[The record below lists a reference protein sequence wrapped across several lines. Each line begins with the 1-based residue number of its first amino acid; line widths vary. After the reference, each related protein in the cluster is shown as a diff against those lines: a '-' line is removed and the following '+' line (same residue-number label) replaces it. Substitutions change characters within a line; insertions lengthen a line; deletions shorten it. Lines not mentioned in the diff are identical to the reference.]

1 VLEALDAS
9 AQAVAPAAGGRIERL
24 RIGALP
30 SVAPALLPVG
40 AGAAARGL
48 AAVQIV
54 VKSAANAALLDELRA
69 GELDLVV
76 GRMSDP
82 RLMGGLSFE
91 LLHTEPLVFAV
102 RAGHPLAAM
111 KAVSVQAVLAYPLVV
126 YGEGTIPRHNT
137 ESFLSARGLVLPT
150 HALQTLDVALARAL
164 VAVSDAVWITPL
176 GAARGE
182 LADGRLVRLRI
193 DTAGTEEP
201 VGLLQRSDAEPS
213 ALRAAMAA
221 LLREAAK
228 QQGALPREKKTPGRS
243 FLISLSWRGAVR
255 RPHSPRRRAGGP
267 ARWLSHI
274 IWPRHSIASWC
285 ACSSEPRRA
294 ASNSTAWRMPRG
306 WSMEHCS
313 LIDRCIDKCRN
324 GFSRPFDPSY
334 TRATAASASARSS
347 WYSGCSSIHPAAMVS
362 SASIGRPW
370 RCLAYTSQKKR
381 RTSSWEGL
389 NIYRAEKKRWRK
401 QRETAACEVG

>member
-1 VLEALDAS
+1 MKNSADLRQDFLRNVQLRHLRCLVAVAQERHLARAAERLALSQPAVSKTLSELEAIVGTRLVERSNAGRRGVQGLTAAGEQLLAHALRVLEALDAS

-30 SVAPALLPVG
+30 SVAPALLPV
-40 AGAAARGL
+40 ALARLRDGWPQ
-48 AAVQIV
+48 VQIV

-102 RAGHPLAAM
+102 RAGHPLAL
-111 KAVSVQAVLAYPLVV
+111 KAASVQAVLGYPLVV

-150 HALQTLDVALARAL
+150 NALQTLDVAVARAL

-182 LADGRLVRLRI
+182 LADGRMVRLRI
-193 DTAGTEEP
+193 ETAGTEEP

-213 ALRAAMAA
+213 ALRLAMAA

-228 QQGALPREKKTPGRS
+228 QQGVLPPK
-243 FLISLSWRGAVR
+243 
-255 RPHSPRRRAGGP
+255 
-267 ARWLSHI
+267 ARK
-274 IWPRHSIASWC
+274 P
-285 ACSSEPRRA
+285 
-294 ASNSTAWRMPRG
+294 PRG
-306 WSMEHCS
+306 
-313 LIDRCIDKCRN
+313 
-324 GFSRPFDPSY
+324 
-334 TRATAASASARSS
+334 
-347 WYSGCSSIHPAAMVS
+347 
-362 SASIGRPW
+362 
-370 RCLAYTSQKKR
+370 
-381 RTSSWEGL
+381 
-389 NIYRAEKKRWRK
+389 
-401 QRETAACEVG
+401 